1 MAVPKRKTTPSRR
14 NMRRSHDKL
23 KALNISFDK
32 NTGEPK
38 LGHNISL
45 ADGFYD
51 GKQVYVTRAQKKAM
65 KAEAA
70 GEAESG
76 SEAMQTQ
83 NA

>member
-1 MAVPKRKTTPSRR
+1 
-14 NMRRSHDKL
+14 MRRAHDKL

-51 GKQVYVTRAQKKAM
+51 GRQVYTTRAQKRAM

-70 GEAESG
+70 AESV
-76 SEAMQTQ
+76 ENN
-83 NA
+83 NADNA

>member
-23 KALNISFDK
+23 TALNISFDK

-45 ADGFYD
+45 SDGYYD
-51 GKQVYVTRAQKKAM
+51 GRQVYITRSQKRAM

-70 GEAESG
+70 SEDTDSTAEESNN
-76 SEAMQTQ
+76 

>member
-23 KALNISFDK
+23 TALNVTFDK

-38 LGHNISL
+38 LAHNISL
-45 ADGFYD
+45 ADGFYN
-51 GKQVYVTRAQKKAM
+51 GRQVYVTRSQKRAM

-70 GEAESG
+70 SDAVDTPPEESN
-76 SEAMQTQ
+76 